1 VRTDERAF
9 YHQLL
14 LNMDVEES
22 KVREREKKKRETDKN
37 KRERDKKRERQEERE
52 TRSREG
58 VFVCGKEKGR
68 ESETRRGR
76 EMRQQKITECVITI
90 TFLSCSW

>member
-22 KVREREKKKRETDKN
+22 KVRESAFVYVTDCLCVLDREKEGLCVCVCVKDRVCVEKR
-37 KRERDKKRERQEERE
+37 
-52 TRSREG
+52 
-58 VFVCGKEKGR
+58 
-68 ESETRRGR
+68 
-76 EMRQQKITECVITI
+76 
-90 TFLSCSW
+90 

>member
-37 KRERDKKRERQEERE
+37 KRERDKKRERQE
-52 TRSREG
+52 
-58 VFVCGKEKGR
+58 VGR
-68 ESETRRGR
+68 ECLCVEKRKEERV
-76 EMRQQKITECVITI
+76 RQEEGER
-90 TFLSCSW
+90 